1 MTARLSTAFPPLV
14 GERNMLT
21 APESIRVELITS
33 RHDAARIWRD
43 VERMVGIDALM
54 ASWAWTDAWLEQF
67 GDLVP
72 HRFAVASGPGGPCG
86 IALVTSGVRQRR
98 GPLPVRTL
106 HLGTAGEP
114 MGESVCVEYNRLM
127 VAPEHRDAF
136 VAQLFGV
143 IKQAYG
149 SWDIF
154 ELNGFAPDDAELI
167 GAYCPSFR
175 PERRVCHVADL
186 RLAREGGGDVV
197 KTFSKSVG
205 VKIRK
210 NLRRFE
216 ERYGPVRGEWITD
229 VARAMP
235 VFDELVLLHQQR
247 WTTAGH
253 TGSFAS
259 SRFLAFHR
267 TLITRLLG
275 DGRVVLYRATAGDQ
289 VLGTFYG
296 FVERGAIY
304 HYQWGLAQFEDNSLS
319 PGFVVGALCMDE
331 ALKLG
336 YEEVNW
342 LAGDVRYKRDL
353 ANTSRELVWAEWQRG
368 PWITTVNTLIG
379 ARKWARDRANRTR
392 AGEQGSLTSGEQ
404 A

>member
-1 MTARLSTAFPPLV
+1 MTARLSTALPSLL
-14 GERNMLT
+14 GERDAKT
-21 APESIRVELITS
+21 APGLIRVEFITS
-33 RHDAARIWRD
+33 HSDAAHIWRD
-43 VERMVGIDALM
+43 LERSIGIDALT
-54 ASWAWTDAWLEQF
+54 ATWAWTDAWLEQF

-72 HRFAVASGPGGPCG
+72 HRFAVGLGPGGPCG

-98 GPLPVRTL
+98 GPLPIRTL
-106 HLGTAGEP
+106 HIGTAGEP

-136 VAQLFGV
+136 VAQLFGA
-143 IKQAYG
+143 IKQAFG

-167 GAYCPSFR
+167 AAHCPSFHQD
-175 PERRVCHVADL
+175 RRVCHVADL
-186 RLAREGGGDVV
+186 NLARAAGGDVV

-216 ERYGPVRGEWITD
+216 ERFGPVSGEWITD

-247 WTTAGH
+247 WTTAGY

-259 SRFLAFHR
+259 ARFLAFHR
-267 TLITRLLG
+267 SLIARLLG
-275 DGRVVLYRATAGDQ
+275 EGKIVLYRATAGEQ

-304 HYQWGLAQFEDNSLS
+304 HYQWGLAHFEDNNLS

-331 ALKLG
+331 ALKRG
-336 YEEVNW
+336 YDEVNW

-353 ANTSRELVWAEWQRG
+353 ANTSRELVWSEWQRG
-368 PWITTVNTLIG
+368 PWITTVNALIG
-379 ARKWARDRANRTR
+379 ARKWARNRTKR
-392 AGEQGSLTSGEQ
+392 DSAGGTGESE
-404 A
+404 